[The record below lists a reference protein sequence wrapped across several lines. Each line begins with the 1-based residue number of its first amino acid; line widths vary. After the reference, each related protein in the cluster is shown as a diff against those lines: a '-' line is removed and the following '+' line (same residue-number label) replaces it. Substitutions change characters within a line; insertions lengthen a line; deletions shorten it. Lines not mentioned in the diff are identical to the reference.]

1 MTAALGEYVQRMHRE
16 GHLVVQPRMGFSDA
30 ARMRTGL
37 LATAA
42 VPAAVS
48 TITVDSYTRVG
59 DTDAARKAV
68 ADGLALNGYP
78 IAAVDPAV
86 TAGLVAGIAVP
97 VQVRHGSAAPR
108 HIIAAMRRAG
118 LSATEG
124 GPISYCLPYGRVP
137 LRESVA
143 NWADACAMLA
153 DSGAGAHL
161 ETFGGCMLG
170 QMCPP
175 SLLVAIS
182 VLEAA
187 FFVRHGIGSVSLSY
201 GQQAN
206 PRQDREAVRA
216 LRRLAGEF
224 VPTADTHV
232 VIYAYMGVYPRSA
245 CGALRLL
252 DAAARLAAST
262 GSERLIVKTVAEA
275 HRIPTIAENVEALR
289 AAARAGAATEQA
301 ATDGEE
307 PESAVYREARTLIET
322 VLELDPEIDR
332 ALLTAFRRG
341 LLDVPYCL
349 HPDNAGNSR
358 SYLDQEGR
366 LLWADVGRMPIRPAP
381 TGTATPPMSAHA
393 LLVSLSKIQH
403 AFDDPHG
410 KVSANDHSH

>member
-1 MTAALGEYVQRMHRE
+1 MSAVLGEYVQRMRGE
-16 GHLVVQPRMGFSDA
+16 GRLVVQPRMGFSDT
-30 ARMRTGL
+30 ARMRAGL

-42 VPAAVS
+42 VPAAVA

-59 DTDAARKAV
+59 DVDAARKAV
-68 ADGLALNGYP
+68 AEGLPLNGYP
-78 IAAVDPAV
+78 IVAMDPAV
-86 TAGLVAGIAVP
+86 TAGLLDGVPVP
-97 VQVRHGSAAPR
+97 VQVRHGSATPR

-137 LRESVA
+137 LQESVT

-153 DSGAGAHL
+153 DSDAGAHL
-161 ETFGGCMLG
+161 ETFGGCLLG

-175 SLLVAIS
+175 SLLVAVS

-187 FFVRHGIGSVSLSY
+187 FFVRHGIRSVSLSY
-201 GQQAN
+201 AQQAN

-224 VPTADTHV
+224 VPTADMHV

-245 CGALRLL
+245 SGALRLL

-289 AAARAGAATEQA
+289 VAGQAATVTEQA
-301 ATDGEE
+301 DADAEDPE
-307 PESAVYREARTLIET
+307 PVYREARALIET
-322 VLELDPEIDR
+322 VLELDPDIGR

-349 HPDNAGNSR
+349 HPDNAGSSR
-358 SYLDQEGR
+358 SYLDHRGR
-366 LLWADVGRMPIRPAP
+366 LLWSDVGRMPIRPAP
-381 TGTATPPMSAHA
+381 TAAAAPPASAQS
-393 LLVSLSKIQH
+393 LLVSLSRIQH

-410 KVSANDHSH
+410 KVPAS